1 MPGSQPRSALPNP
14 LAAGP
19 LVTAGGLWLCA
30 WYVALGLLLRLPAL
44 AVLAGAFVFVL
55 IGMLGAVAPAFLA
68 YSGSATMGAWVTA
81 SPLVTVP
88 AIGLMLATFGR
99 NRGAADHRTTSR

>member
-1 MPGSQPRSALPNP
+1 M
-14 LAAGP
+14 
-19 LVTAGGLWLCA
+19 
-30 WYVALGLLLRLPAL
+30 ALGLLLRLPAV

-68 YSGSATMGAWVTA
+68 YSGTATMGAWATA

-88 AIGLMLATFGR
+88 VMGLMLAAFGR
-99 NRGAADHRTTSR
+99 DRDPIDHGTTPG